1 MYSTKKVAEQYGIS
15 EHLVRGMARE
25 GILPA
30 ENDGGR
36 WQLGEEATEILDDLV
51 DTEPDADAEDYD
63 AQPADDEVSD
73 SWDEDDD
80 E

>member
-51 DTEPDADAEDYD
+51 AAEDG
-63 AQPADDEVSD
+63 
-73 SWDEDDD
+73 EDDD
-80 E
+80 GDYGDEDSGEDWSGEDVEENE